1 MIDFRMA
8 QLDSTQLRFN
18 FNLIKVMY
26 ILGYESY
33 NLFKSAMYIL
43 SYHSIPSW
51 IELSAT
57 SLLNASVFTTVSH
70 GHSAYVGF
78 L

>member
-18 FNLIKVMY
+18 SYLIKVMY
-26 ILGYESY
+26 ILVYESY

-43 SYHSIPSW
+43 SYHSIPS
-51 IELSAT
+51 
-57 SLLNASVFTTVSH
+57 
-70 GHSAYVGF
+70 
-78 L
+78 